1 MTGEL
6 IVLWVAVSSTVESIF
21 GCLPG
26 ETFRMQVMGEVVAK
40 FQRLEELCLRPGQL
54 GTRICD
60 LLLDPP
66 LGQAR
71 WVDRVDEAIGWLAVE
86 LVARWEVD
94 AELEALRTSA
104 A

>member
-1 MTGEL
+1 LGACLVRPSECKS
-6 IVLWVAVSSTVESIF
+6 WVRWLPNF
-21 GCLPG
+21 G
-26 ETFRMQVMGEVVAK
+26 
-40 FQRLEELCLRPGQL
+40 